1 MPRRP
6 YDECVAAAA
15 NSDYIHTGT
24 RLFWRVNLA
33 MVAAAF
39 CTFAL
44 IYCVQPLLPVLAA
57 EFHVSPA
64 VSSLALSLTTG
75 VLALGMVAA
84 GLISETIDRK
94 SLMGWSMV
102 ASAALSLASAF
113 SPNWHML
120 LATRAL
126 AGLALSGVPA
136 VAMAYISEEI
146 APDSGG
152 LAMGVYVGGTAMGG
166 MSGRLLAGVLCDLFS
181 WRGAV
186 AIIGGLGLLAGV
198 LFWLL
203 LPRSRH
209 FVRRSAHPAELAA
222 TIRAHW
228 SDSGLRWMFLMGFL
242 LMGSFVS
249 TYNYLQFRLVAPPYG
264 LTQSHVGLLFGV
276 YVIGMLSSA
285 WAGRM
290 AGRRGPGAVVWRML
304 VIMLMGLGVTLARPL
319 GMIVLGTAVVTFGFF
334 GAHAVVS
341 GWVGGRARI
350 ARAIAASL
358 YLFAYYLGS
367 SLVGTF
373 AGFFWAFGR
382 WRGVAAA
389 VGTLLLIGWLV
400 SLRLSRL
407 EPPERAARELSE
419 GQKAVPGIA

>member
-1 MPRRP
+1 MS
-6 YDECVAAAA
+6 AAE
-15 NSDYIHTGT
+15 NSAYIHTGT
-24 RLFWRVNLA
+24 REFWRVNLA

-57 EFHVSPA
+57 EFRVSPA

-75 VLALGMVAA
+75 VLALGMIAA
-84 GLISETIDRK
+84 GLVSETIERK

-113 SPNWHML
+113 SPTWHML
-120 LATRAL
+120 LLTRAL

-166 MSGRLLAGVLCDLFS
+166 MSGRLLAGVLCDWFS

-186 AIIGGLGLLAGV
+186 GIIGGLGLVAGAM
-198 LFWLL
+198 FWLL

-209 FVRRSAHPAELAA
+209 FMRRSAHPAALASSMA
-222 TIRAHW
+222 AHLR
-228 SDSGLRWMFLMGFL
+228 DAGLRWMFVMGFV

-249 TYNYLQFRLVAPPYG
+249 AYNYLQFRLVAPPYD

-276 YVIGMLSSA
+276 YVIGMASSA

-290 AGRRGPGAVVWRML
+290 AGRRGPGRVVWRML
-304 VIMLMGLGVTLARPL
+304 MVMLAGLAITLAHPL
-319 GMIVLGTAVVTFGFF
+319 WLIVLGTAVITFGFF

-341 GWVGGRARI
+341 GWVGGRART
-350 ARAIAASL
+350 ARAIASSL

-367 SLVGTF
+367 SLVGTS
-373 AGFFWAFGR
+373 AGWFWGLGR
-382 WRGVAAA
+382 WHGVAAA
-389 VGTLLLIGWLV
+389 VGTLLLIGLLV
-400 SLRLSRL
+400 SLHLSRL
-407 EPPERAARELSE
+407 EPPERAAREVSE
-419 GQKAVPGIA
+419 GQKTAPGVA